1 MKKNHI
7 FLTILVLFS
16 AMLVTGC
23 NALNSGPQAK
33 AGDTVQVQYTGKL
46 ADGTVFDSSVGK
58 DPLQFTL
65 GSGQVIPGFDKAVT
79 GMRVGENKT
88 VTIPAADAY
97 GERRD
102 NLVGEVPMTRL
113 PSGMTPQVGM
123 QLQSTQKDGST
134 MVVTITKVTDN
145 TSVTIDANHPLAGK
159 DLTFELELVK
169 IQ

>member
-16 AMLVTGC
+16 AMLITGC
-23 NALNSGPQAK
+23 NALNAGPQAK

-46 ADGTVFDSSVGK
+46 ADGTVFDSSVGGQ
-58 DPLQFTL
+58 PLQFTL

-88 VTIPAADAY
+88 VTILAADAY
-97 GERRD
+97 GQHRD
-102 NLVGEVPMTRL
+102 DLVGEVSRSQL
-113 PSGMTPQVGM
+113 PGDVAPQVGM
-123 QLQSTQKDGST
+123 QLQSVQKDGST
-134 MVVTITKVTDN
+134 MVVTIIKVTDN

-159 DLTFELELVK
+159 DLTFDLQLLK
-169 IQ
+169 IL